1 MTHMRHKIF
10 AFAVL
15 ALAVIACSTPK
26 NIVYMQDSKY
36 QDMMATI
43 KPEPIRLKP
52 MDQISIIVNCR
63 EPAIA
68 AMFNLPYIT
77 HRLGETQSLTSG
89 GNVGSSSG
97 QNVSGYT
104 VDSEGCIDFPILG
117 KLKVSGLTRA
127 ETVEYIKL
135 KLIESNQIKDP
146 VVTVEFMNLGFSIIG
161 EVTRPGRYRIDR
173 DEFTIFDAI
182 SLAGDLTI
190 NGQRKDV
197 TLVRGYGSGKEQ
209 FYRFDLTN
217 AQDTFNSPA
226 YYLEQGD
233 VIYVTPNEKR
243 RRESTVMS
251 STAFTPSFWLSIASS
266 ITSLTSTLLVILT
279 TLNR

>member
-1 MTHMRHKIF
+1 MRLRIF
-10 AFAVL
+10 AFTVL
-15 ALAVIACSTPK
+15 AIAVVACSTPK
-26 NIVYMQDSKY
+26 NIVYMQDSRY
-36 QDMMATI
+36 EDIMSTI

-52 MDQISIIVNCR
+52 MDQISVLVNCR

-68 AMFNLPYIT
+68 AMFNLPYIS
-77 HRLGETQSLTSG
+77 RQLGETQSL
-89 GNVGSSSG
+89 SSG
-97 QNVSGYT
+97 NSISPSSNNQGVSGYT

-117 KLKVSGLTRA
+117 KLKVAGLTRA

-161 EVTRPGRYRIDR
+161 EITRPGRYRIDR
-173 DEFTIFDAI
+173 DEFTILDAI

-190 NGQRKDV
+190 NGQREDV
-197 TLVRGYGSGKEQ
+197 TLVRGYGSGNEK

-217 AQDTFNSPA
+217 AQDTFSSPA

-233 VIYVTPNEKR
+233 VIYVTPNDKR

-251 STAFTPSFWLSIASS
+251 STAFTPTFWLSMASS
-266 ITSLTSTLLVILT
+266 ITTLASTLLVMIT
-279 TLNR
+279 TINR

>member
-1 MTHMRHKIF
+1 MRHRIF
-10 AFAVL
+10 ALTVL

-36 QDMMATI
+36 EDLMSTI

-52 MDQISIIVNCR
+52 MDQISVIVNCR

-68 AMFNLPYIT
+68 AMFNLPYYT

-89 GNVGSSSG
+89 GNVGSSSSS
-97 QNVSGYT
+97 QNMSGYT
-104 VDSEGCIDFPILG
+104 VDSEGCIDFPVLG
-117 KLKVSGLTRA
+117 KLKVIGLTRA
-127 ETVEYIKL
+127 ETVEFIKS

-161 EVTRPGRYRIDR
+161 EVSRPGRYRIDR

-190 NGQRKDV
+190 NGQRQDV
-197 TLVRGYGSGKEQ
+197 TLVRGYGSGNEQ

-217 AQDTFNSPA
+217 AQNTFNSPA